1 MIDLAVAAT
10 WCGATA
16 KGSDLALIA
25 AISGRATGSRTPI
38 MALEVLIIIEVSMHR
53 EMPSTA
59 IAAAVDFADH
69 DTQVLVPTVVAP
81 NVLLIVAKTPAG
93 WTERFGVLFAGLV
106 VRVVADHHIVIRCH
120 GATLCTG
127 GAVR

>member
-25 AISGRATGSRTPI
+25 AISGRATGARTPI

-53 EMPSTA
+53 EMPRAA

-69 DTQVLVPTVVAP
+69 NTKVLVPTVVAQ
-81 NVLLIVAKTPAG
+81 NILLIAAKSPAG
-93 WTERFGVLFAGLV
+93 WTERFRVLFAGLV
-106 VRVVADHHIVIRCH
+106 VRVVADHHIVVRCH
-120 GATLCTG
+120 GAPLRAG
-127 GAVR
+127 VAVG